1 MSGKL
6 IGLIIVVL
14 LAVGGVGAYVFT
26 QNKDDEK
33 ASTTTNSKS
42 AFKDPESDVYNGDLL
57 DITSAGKAR
66 KCTFSA
72 TVENVTSNGTLYTDG
87 KGRGFMEIVVENVGS
102 TNVLALS
109 DKVYGWTTA
118 GGSTT
123 GFTYTKAELEKMSSD
138 AGTNTQASS
147 GASSANQPFNMKCV
161 SWSVD
166 LSKFTVPTNINFMS
180 LPSGQ

>member
-1 MSGKL
+1 MSAKL
-6 IGLIIVVL
+6 IGIIVVVL
-14 LAVGGVGAYVFT
+14 LAVGGVGYMVM

-33 ASTTTNSKS
+33 ASTATNSKVDT
-42 AFKDPESDVYNGDLL
+42 ADPENSDTYNGNLL
-57 DITSAGKAR
+57 GITTAGKAR

-87 KGRGFMEIVVENVGS
+87 KGRGFMEIAVADVGT

-123 GFTYTKAELEKMSSD
+123 GFTYTKAELEKMASD
-138 AGTNTQASS
+138 AGANTQSNA
-147 GASSANQPFNMKCV
+147 GSSANQAFDMKCT
-161 SWSVD
+161 SWNID

>member
-1 MSGKL
+1 MSGKM
-6 IGLIIVVL
+6 IGLIVVVV

-33 ASTTTNSKS
+33 ASTTSNTKDVT
-42 AFKDPESDVYNGDLL
+42 KDPENSDMYKGDLL
-57 DITSAGKAR
+57 GITSDGKAR

-87 KGRGFMEIVVENVGS
+87 RGRGFMEIQVADAGS

-109 DKVYGWTTA
+109 DKIYGWTTA

-123 GFTYTKAELEKMSSD
+123 GFTYTKAELEKMAGD
-138 AGTNTQASS
+138 AQTDSA
-147 GASSANQPFNMKCV
+147 ASSANQPFDMKCT
-161 SWSVD
+161 SWSID
-166 LSKFTVPTNINFMS
+166 ITKFTVPTNINFMS

>member
-1 MSGKL
+1 MYKGTL
-6 IGLIIVVL
+6 LNVIG
-14 LAVGGVGAYVFT
+14 
-26 QNKDDEK
+26 D
-33 ASTTTNSKS
+33 
-42 AFKDPESDVYNGDLL
+42 
-57 DITSAGKAR
+57 GKAR

-87 KGRGFMEIVVENVGS
+87 KGRGLMEVQVADVGS

-123 GFTYTKAELEKMSSD
+123 GFTYTKAELEKMTSD
-138 AGTNTQASS
+138 AGADSQASS
-147 GASSANQPFNMKCV
+147 AASSANQPFDMKCTT
-161 SWSVD
+161 WSID
-166 LSKFTVPTNINFMS
+166 ITKFTVPTNINFMS